1 MAPALALGDHIAA
14 AAEQVQIDS
23 EEMVVEGGDE
33 DGSSSDEEEDEDP
46 GEEAEREFV
55 PVRELEVVSVRH
67 QNPQWSRF
75 VFHTVELTTNVV
87 VLEARTRDDYG
98 QWHKKGT
105 VGVYGNFLEPETGE
119 FNAGVHWI
127 DVRQRAFFPL
137 ELIVGVQLGGEEP
150 RVVPTIVTDCDD
162 EWAVDLPRQQGKW
175 IGSGTKRKWVE
186 DESSA
191 FCECLVLPDFEFDR
205 LHALARVE
213 GGSATSAV

>member
-1 MAPALALGDHIAA
+1 LVKAESRGAA
-14 AAEQVQIDS
+14 AVLAFRHAAVDQS
-23 EEMVVEGGDE
+23 TEGEIAKRVRKSYGEATNRANRDVME
-33 DGSSSDEEEDEDP
+33 AAIAVPAASRKTRAASHATDKQCVNYLHGRDP
-46 GEEAEREFV
+46 D
-55 PVRELEVVSVRH
+55 L
-67 QNPQWSRF
+67 
-75 VFHTVELTTNVV
+75 
-87 VLEARTRDDYG
+87 
-98 QWHKKGT
+98 
-105 VGVYGNFLEPETGE
+105 YGNFLEPETGE

-137 ELIVGVQLGGEEP
+137 ELIVGVQLGGDEP

-162 EWAVDLPRQQGKW
+162 EWAADLPRQQGKW